1 MPTGK
6 TIALLIYPTI
16 SHVTATLGIARALRE
31 KENRII
37 YPVFEDLQEF
47 IENHDFIFYR
57 LNNYHFAR
65 NNEELSL
72 TGGSIRV
79 ILNGLLRRMDME
91 LFNSRKESLL
101 RFYALHQ
108 PDYILIDSFLAVDF
122 IMLYNCIGARTKICF
137 LNTML
142 STTVFSDKLS
152 FVGVA
157 QRKWAGHQQT

>member
-72 TGGSIRV
+72 SLGSCPHETIFSTF
-79 ILNGLLRRMDME
+79 LCWCCA
-91 LFNSRKESLL
+91 KE
-101 RFYALHQ
+101 
-108 PDYILIDSFLAVDF
+108 V
-122 IMLYNCIGARTKICF
+122 G
-137 LNTML
+137 
-142 STTVFSDKLS
+142 STPTNMMHMNNRL
-152 FVGVA
+152 
-157 QRKWAGHQQT
+157 